1 MLGTHQVSLAS
12 LDTMAE
18 GRSDPAIVEQLKLA
32 NRSRQLVLLRAVLD
46 RARELAPALT
56 PLPPLEEAWQLF
68 ADAQQL
74 DKAAVDQVVLHPRTG
89 LWAVTALRRLRR
101 TNAIDGEPPL
111 WAVLGYLHQLATA
124 AAIRVGHDFRSR
136 VPVWRGTVMLPTLG
150 LADIQGRR
158 EWDFAQVHREH
169 GTVLIRGPAGSVQ
182 LPENPSVDGYGWMAL
197 RTVRAG
203 GCELW
208 LDDLDPYREFDG
220 PLGPQRLS
228 ASEVGLWV
236 DDLREMWRML
246 AEHHPATA
254 AELST
259 GLTTLVPRAA
269 TDPFEAF
276 SASHNDAFGAVVLS
290 RPPDTTS
297 LAATLVH
304 EFQHSKFG
312 VLLTLVELLD
322 PKADNDTP
330 RLYAPWRDD
339 PRPPTGVLHGLFSFL
354 GVTAF
359 YREHCLVSSGP
370 AGRVAGF
377 EFAYRREQTVRAIEL
392 LLTESTPSPL
402 GHRFLTTARSQLQR
416 WADDPLPEDVRD
428 AAHRAN
434 VDHYLSW
441 RLSHLRPPAEVV
453 DGLTRAWL
461 RHRSKPVAAVAA
473 SLLNPSSGAIAHP
486 RLALVRVGLTN
497 PDLYDVYRAEP
508 ELLMAEIP
516 GATTADL
523 ALFDG
528 RADVAAELYRQQIHA
543 APDSSSAWA
552 GLAIASANEV
562 LRSRPELVLAVHR
575 EIRLRCGVTTN
586 PVRLARWL
594 S

>member
-12 LDTMAE
+12 FDAMAE
-18 GRSDPAIVEQLKLA
+18 GRSDPAIVEQLELA

-46 RARELAPALT
+46 RARALAPALT
-56 PLPPLEEAWQLF
+56 PLPTLDEAWQLL
-68 ADAQQL
+68 ANAQQL

-89 LWAVTALRRLRR
+89 LWAATALRRLRR
-101 TNAIDGEPPL
+101 TNAVDGNPPL
-111 WAVLGYLHQLATA
+111 WAELGYLHQLATA
-124 AAIRVGHDFRSR
+124 AAIRARHDFRSR

-150 LADIQGRR
+150 LADVQGHRD
-158 EWDFAQVHREH
+158 WDFAQVHSEH

-182 LPENPSVDGYGWMAL
+182 LPANPSVDGYGWMAL

-203 GCELW
+203 GRELW

-220 PLGPQRLS
+220 PVEPHRLS
-228 ASEVGLWV
+228 TSEVDLWT

-246 AEHHPATA
+246 AKYHPATA

-269 TDPFEAF
+269 TDPFEAY

-312 VLLTLVELLD
+312 VLLTLVDLLD
-322 PKADNDTP
+322 PNADNNAP

-359 YREHCLVSSGP
+359 YRERHLASSGP
-370 AGRVAGF
+370 AGRAAGF
-377 EFAYRREQTVRAIEL
+377 EFAYRREQTMRAVEL
-392 LLTESTPSPL
+392 LSTEATPSVL
-402 GHRFLTTARSQLQR
+402 GHRFLTTTQHQLQR
-416 WADDPLPEDVRD
+416 WAADPLPEDVRE

-441 RLSHLRPPAEVV
+441 RLRHLRPPAEVV
-453 DGLTRAWL
+453 DELTYAWL
-461 RHRSKPVAAVAA
+461 RHRSKPVAAATAPLLKPA
-473 SLLNPSSGAIAHP
+473 SGTISHP
-486 RLALVRVGLTN
+486 RLAILRIWLTK

-508 ELLMAEIP
+508 ELLMAEIA
-516 GATTADL
+516 GTTTADL
-523 ALFDG
+523 ALIDG
-528 RADVAAELYRQQIHA
+528 KADIAAELYQRQIHA
-543 APDSSSAWA
+543 APESLSAWA
-552 GLAIASANEV
+552 GLAMTSANEA
-562 LRSRPELVLAVHR
+562 LRGRPELVLAVHR
-575 EIRLRCGVTTN
+575 EIRSRCGVTTN
-586 PVRLARWL
+586 PVRLAQWL